1 MGTGRNP
8 GMLAVTAGVALTVL
22 FALLGFT
29 RVLDGRTAFGLAAIC
44 LVVAA
49 LLYIFYARTNN
60 VEKTG
65 YGALILII
73 ATAFIIPLL
82 TVGQQQAQA
91 TETGS
96 NYNTTLQNGAAL
108 FGQYCASCHGFQG
121 NGKSGPKLN
130 NNPDV
135 NKLSDDDLTRIISA
149 GVPNTDNLSTFQ
161 MGSFSQTYGGPLTDD
176 DISYLVALIRSSDPS
191 YRSTKAPAGFTDVN
205 GFNYVLQSL
214 TNPTQIAQ
222 YEADKKGGSK
232 PALNT
237 FADLTGF
244 ATVHMV
250 AQNGVATSSAP
261 WGWQSTDGTTKSNN
275 IIVKVGTTVIWSN
288 ISSAPHNVFSGPPN
302 NPDGKFKS
310 PGILAT
316 ATDTYS
322 FKFTTPGEYPFYCG
336 IHPVM
341 TGWITVTP

>member
-8 GMLAVTAGVALTVL
+8 GMLAVTAGVALAVL

-29 RVLDGRTAFGLAAIC
+29 HVLDGRIAFGLASIC

-49 LLYIFYARTNN
+49 LLYIFYARANN

-82 TVGQQQAQA
+82 TVNQQQAQA
-91 TETGS
+91 TETAS
-96 NYNTTLQNGAAL
+96 NYDQTLKSGAAL
-108 FGQYCASCHGFQG
+108 FGQYCSQCHGFQG

-135 NKLSDDDLTRIISA
+135 NKLSNDDLTRIISA
-149 GVPNTDNLSTFQ
+149 GVPNPDNLTTYQ
-161 MGSFSQTYGGPLTDD
+161 MPAWSDQFGGPLTQD
-176 DISYLVALIRSSDPS
+176 DISYLVALIRSTDPT
-191 YRSTKAPAGFTDVN
+191 YRAAQGLENVN

-222 YEADKKGGSK
+222 YHADLSGGSK

-237 FADLTGF
+237 FVDLTSLK
-244 ATVHMV
+244 TVHMQ
-250 AQNGVATSSAP
+250 AQNGAPTSSAA
-261 WGWQSTDGTTKSNN
+261 WGWISVEGTTSKSNN
-275 IIVKVGTTVIWSN
+275 IIIKAGTTVVWNN
-288 ISSAPHNVFSGPPN
+288 ISNAPHNVFEGTPSGATH
-302 NPDGKFKS
+302 KFQS
-310 PGILAT
+310 PGILST
-316 ATDTYS
+316 PTQTYS
-322 FKFTTPGEYPFYCG
+322 YTFTTPGEYPFYCG

-341 TGWITVTP
+341 TGWITVTA